1 MQTQSKKLEALIE
14 EVRQCRTRVMSDCEL
29 EFEPGDSRWNLIR
42 SRLLRYFG
50 SRGLEGKILEI
61 MGDQSNSENNRF

>member
-1 MQTQSKKLEALIE
+1 MQIEQRQLEALLE
-14 EVRQCRTRVMSDCEL
+14 EAKKCRTRVMDDCEF
-29 EFEPGDSRWNLIR
+29 EFSDSQRWGLLR

-61 MGDQSNSENNRF
+61 ANGLTDDRASLR